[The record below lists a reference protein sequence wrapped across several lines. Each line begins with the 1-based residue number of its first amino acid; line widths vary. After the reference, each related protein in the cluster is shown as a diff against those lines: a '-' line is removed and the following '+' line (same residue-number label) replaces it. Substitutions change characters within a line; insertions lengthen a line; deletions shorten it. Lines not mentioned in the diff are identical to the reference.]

1 MRAGKSPQE
10 ACEAVCERII
20 YINGGKDKINFSD
33 MMVAV
38 NKDGDVGCAAIQ
50 GRKGEE
56 PELSYWS
63 KKGFKVLKGTYL
75 IET

>member
-1 MRAGKSPQE
+1 
-10 ACEAVCERII
+10 
-20 YINGGKDKINFSD
+20 

-50 GRKGEE
+50 GRKGRE
-56 PELSYWS
+56 PKLSYWS